1 MKRLKGLLSLV
12 LFLLLSQINYAQT
25 PEFYF
30 NGAADVIFRFPPRG
44 AGGRALV
51 HDTDNVFSLNYGGDF
66 TGGTRIGNGFR
77 IANNGSFSAFDRL
90 FLSTDGNLGIGTFN
104 PEVPLTVYGRSHFY
118 PSRVGTGDARC
129 LSVDNELT
137 PMNFMN
143 NDYPIVFK
151 TGGGNQPLIFNAA
164 RVGIGTVNPQEALS
178 VNGNIRAREI
188 KVEAS
193 NWPDYVFEKEYIIPT
208 LKETKYYIEQY
219 GHLPDMP
226 SAHVVAKEGQN
237 LGEIQAKLLK
247 KVEELTLHLIRL
259 EESNTEQ
266 KKRIDEQDKIIKDFK
281 KSVKK

>member
-1 MKRLKGLLSLV
+1 MNLLKRLLSLG

-77 IANNGSFSAFDRL
+77 IANNGSFSAFDKL
-90 FLSTDGNLGIGTFN
+90 YFSPEGNLGIGTFN
-104 PEVPLTVYGRSHFY
+104 PEVPLTVYGKSHFY
-118 PSRVGTGDARC
+118 PSRVGTGDARV

-137 PMNFMN
+137 PMTFMN

-151 TGGGNQPLIFNAA
+151 TGGGNQPIILNAA
-164 RVGIGTVNPQEALS
+164 RVGIGTVNPQETLS
-178 VNGNIRAREI
+178 VNGNIRAKEI
-188 KVEAS
+188 KVDAS
-193 NWPDYVFEKEYIIPT
+193 NWPDYVFEKKYMLPT
-208 LKETKYYIEQY
+208 LKETKHYIEQH
-219 GHLPDMP
+219 GHLPDIP

-259 EESNTEQ
+259 EESNLKH
-266 KKRIDEQDKIIKDFK
+266 KKRIDEQDKIIKSLK

>member
-1 MKRLKGLLSLV
+1 MKRLKRLLSLA

-90 FLSTDGNLGIGTFN
+90 FLSTDGNLGIGTFD
-104 PEVPLTVYGRSHFY
+104 PEVPLTVYGKSHFY

-137 PMNFMN
+137 SMNFMN

-164 RVGIGTVNPQEALS
+164 RVGIGTINPQEMLS

-188 KVEAS
+188 KVEAA
-193 NWPDYVFEKEYIIPT
+193 NWPDYVFEKEYILPT
-208 LKETKYYIEQY
+208 LKETKCYIEQH

-226 SAHVVAKEGQN
+226 SAKVVAKEGQN

-259 EESNTEQ
+259 EEADLKQ
-266 KKRIDEQDKIIKDFK
+266 KKHIDEQDKIIKNLK